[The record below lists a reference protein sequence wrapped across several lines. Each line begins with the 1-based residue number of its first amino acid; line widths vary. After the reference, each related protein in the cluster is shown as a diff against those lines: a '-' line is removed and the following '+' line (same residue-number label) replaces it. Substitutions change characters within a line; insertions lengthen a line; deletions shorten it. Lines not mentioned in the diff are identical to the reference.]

1 MVLELL
7 LLQAL
12 AEKAEEEEAC
22 VGRREEGGEDT
33 VELNKEREKETKQR
47 SCTHLLVAHARGP
60 NEQARG
66 VGVLRGEKLYN
77 YVLLRTARAVYLE
90 SKVAALILNRGVV

>member
-1 MVLELL
+1 MLISFSSSHHWGKGMVLELL

-33 VELNKEREKETKQR
+33 VE
-47 SCTHLLVAHARGP
+47 
-60 NEQARG
+60 
-66 VGVLRGEKLYN
+66 
-77 YVLLRTARAVYLE
+77 
-90 SKVAALILNRGVV
+90 